1 MTDVSLQAS
10 VRSVVAFLRRARNG
24 DLSFV
29 AIAFTVVFGSLL
41 GIVALQTMI
50 VQNRVDLDRVGRQ
63 LDEELEVNRR
73 LRLEVI
79 ELESPDRV
87 LELASDRL
95 GMIRPSQRRYLPG
108 IDPVNQVVKQ
118 PEGADPF
125 GPGALPDFLS
135 GALASTGETA
145 P

>member
-1 MTDVSLQAS
+1 VTNGPTP
-10 VRSVVAFLRRARNG
+10 RSSAQTVLSFLRRSRTG

-29 AIAFTVVFGSLL
+29 AVAFTVVFGSLL

-50 VQNRVDLDRVGRQ
+50 VQNRVELDRVSSQ
-63 LDEELEVNRR
+63 LDEELEINRR

-95 GMIRPSQRRYLPG
+95 GMIRPDERRYLPG
-108 IDPVNQVVKQ
+108 IDPVNQVVAQ
-118 PEGADPF
+118 PRSANPF
-125 GPGALPDFLS
+125 GPGELTDFLIE
-135 GALASTGETA
+135 AET

>member
-1 MTDVSLQAS
+1 MSEVSLQAS
-10 VRSVVAFLRRARNG
+10 ARSVVAFLRRARHG
-24 DLSFV
+24 DMSFA

-50 VQNRVDLDRVGRQ
+50 VQNRVELDRVGRQ

-87 LELASDRL
+87 LELAGDRL
-95 GMIRPSQRRYLPG
+95 GMIRPTQRRYLPG
-108 IDPVNQVVKQ
+108 IDPVNQVVAQ
-118 PEGADPF
+118 PEKADPF
-125 GPGALPDFLS
+125 GPGPLPDFLS
-135 GALASTGETA
+135 STPSSTEETA

>member
-1 MTDVSLQAS
+1 MTDVSMQAS
-10 VRSVVAFLRRARNG
+10 VRSAVRFLQRARQG

-29 AIAFTVVFGSLL
+29 AVAFTVVFGSLL

-50 VQNRVDLDRVGRQ
+50 VQNRVELDRVGRQ

-87 LELASDRL
+87 LQLASDRL

-108 IDPVNQVVKQ
+108 IDPVNQVVAQ
-118 PEGADPF
+118 PEKADPF
-125 GPGALPDFLS
+125 GPGPLPEFLS
-135 GALASTGETA
+135 SA
-145 P
+145 PTSPEAATP

>member
-1 MTDVSLQAS
+1 MTKGPTLPSSALT
-10 VRSVVAFLRRARNG
+10 VRSFLLRSRTG
-24 DLSFV
+24 DLSFAAV
-29 AIAFTVVFGSLL
+29 AFTVVFGSLL

-50 VQNRVDLDRVGRQ
+50 VQNRVELDRVSSQ
-63 LDEELEVNRR
+63 LDEELEINRR

-95 GMIRPSQRRYLPG
+95 GMIRPDERRYLPG
-108 IDPVNQVVKQ
+108 IDPVNQVVAQ
-118 PEGADPF
+118 PQLANPF
-125 GPGALPDFLS
+125 GPRELPDFLIEI
-135 GALASTGETA
+135 ET

>member
-1 MTDVSLQAS
+1 MTRGPTLPSSALT
-10 VRSVVAFLRRARNG
+10 VRSFLLRSRTG
-24 DLSFV
+24 DLSFAAV
-29 AIAFTVVFGSLL
+29 AFTVVFGSLL

-50 VQNRVDLDRVGRQ
+50 VQNRVELDRVSSQ
-63 LDEELEVNRR
+63 LDEELEINRR

-95 GMIRPSQRRYLPG
+95 GMIRPDERRYLPG
-108 IDPVNQVVKQ
+108 IDPVNQVVAQ
-118 PEGADPF
+118 PQLANPF
-125 GPGALPDFLS
+125 GPGELPDFLIEI
-135 GALASTGETA
+135 ET